1 MAREETSTVCQYLEA
16 VGGESVAPFPA
27 PSHRH
32 RCTARGERQIIA
44 PRTQAAFCLSEQHTN
59 CPFYHDDTWV
69 PPVIPPVEE
78 QETIPDLSELDL
90 SGS

>member
-1 MAREETSTVCQYLEA
+1 MAQEERDSVCQYLEA
-16 VGGESVAPFPA
+16 VGSESVVPLSS

-32 RCTARGERQIIA
+32 RCTAQGERQIIA
-44 PRTQAAFCLSEQHTN
+44 PRTQAAFCLSKQHTN
-59 CPFYHDDTWV
+59 CPFYRDETWV

-78 QETIPDLSELDL
+78 QETIPTLPELDL